1 MGVRGKPHRDLEE
14 GLCELHDEEATM
26 LRSTWRVSA
35 LGRENVKCKVL
46 GQERRP
52 VWLDYNE
59 FVVGVQSMSV
69 VGEAGEVRS

>member
-1 MGVRGKPHRDLEE
+1 MTMGMRGKTYRNLKE

-59 FVVGVQSMSV
+59 FVVR
-69 VGEAGEVRS
+69 EAREVRS